1 MNVVWTDSA
10 KRRLRLIHDY
20 VAQHAP
26 DAADN
31 VVRRVLRR
39 SRQIAEFPQ
48 SGRQV
53 PELDHPDIREVL
65 ERPYRII
72 YLVRVDQIDV
82 LTVMHARQL
91 LPGDLEITG

>member
-91 LPGDLEITG
+91 LPDDLEITG

>member
-20 VAQHAP
+20 IAQHAP

-72 YLVRVDQIDV
+72 YLVRPDQIDV

>member
-10 KRRLRLIHDY
+10 KRRLRLIHEY
-20 VAQHAP
+20 IAQHAP
-26 DAADN
+26 AAADN
-31 VVRRVLRR
+31 VVRQILRR
-39 SRQIAEFPQ
+39 SRQIAEFPH

-53 PELDHPDIREVL
+53 PELDHPNIREVL

-72 YLVRVDQIDV
+72 YLVRSDQIDV

>member
-1 MNVVWTDSA
+1 MNVVWTNSA

-20 VAQHAP
+20 IAQHAP
-26 DAADN
+26 DAANN

-82 LTVMHARQL
+82 LTVMHTRQL

>member
-1 MNVVWTDSA
+1 MNVVWTNSA

-20 VAQHAP
+20 IAQHAP